1 LNTIK
6 REITINNLIN
16 EFKSCHETS
25 GALST
30 FRKSPEG
37 YYIYLLIINSHYTN
51 DPICVEELINLVCP
65 KFCSRQTVKNIISLA
80 IDSNFLFKT
89 IDERDKRRKLFAPTD
104 ETILEFENWINQT
117 LHTL

>member
-1 LNTIK
+1 MNTIK

-80 IDSNFLFKT
+80 IDAKFLFKT